1 MGNCNYC
8 GKKAGLFKSVH
19 PECEEKYNQG
29 ISKIKELSLNYD
41 SNEPFGEIIEK
52 SKAIANECFINE
64 QIRTKALVEG
74 ITALVNKFL
83 DNGVIS
89 LDEQKTMN
97 AIVTSM
103 DYNFSEINERV
114 QKGIVL
120 RNLTEGKIQEC
131 KLDGCPINFEKDE
144 VLVYAFGGVVFY
156 EMTEV
161 RHYEGGSSGVSF
173 RVAKGLYFRTSAF
186 KGYPVI
192 SDTLKLKGVGMLFIT
207 DKNVYFYSETKSEKI
222 PLKKVIAT
230 TNYSDGIGIQKDG
243 KTSKP
248 AVFKMVVHPE
258 DGWFVC
264 NVVSNL
270 LEIIKQR

>member
-1 MGNCNYC
+1 MGNCSYC
-8 GKKAGLFKSVH
+8 GTKVGLFKSVH

-29 ISKIKELSLNYD
+29 ISKIKALPLSYD
-41 SNEPFGEIIEK
+41 GNEPFQKTIEK
-52 SKAIANECFINE
+52 SKVIASECFIND

-74 ITALVNKFL
+74 INSLVDKFL
-83 DNGVIS
+83 DDGVIT
-89 LDEQKTMN
+89 LDEQNTMG

-103 DYNFSEINERV
+103 DYDFSDINERV

-120 RNLTEGKIQEC
+120 RNLTEGNIQEC

-144 VLVYAFGGVVFY
+144 VLVYAFGGVIFY
-156 EMTEV
+156 EMTEE

-173 RVAKGLYFRTSAF
+173 RVAKGVYLRTSAF
-186 KGYPVI
+186 KGYPVV
-192 SDTLKLKGVGMLFIT
+192 SNTLKQRGLGMLFLT

-230 TNYSDGIGIQKDG
+230 TNYNDGIGIQRDG
-243 KTSKP
+243 KTAKP
-248 AVFKMVVHPE
+248 AVFKMAAHPD
-258 DGWFVC
+258 DGWFIC

-270 LEIIKQR
+270 LEIIKQK